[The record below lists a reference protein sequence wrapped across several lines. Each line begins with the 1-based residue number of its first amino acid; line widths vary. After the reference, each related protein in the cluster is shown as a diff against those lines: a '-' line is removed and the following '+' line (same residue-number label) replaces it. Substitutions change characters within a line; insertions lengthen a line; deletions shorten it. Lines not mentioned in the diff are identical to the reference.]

1 MEAFDR
7 QLRHNLHKTSLLC
20 LLAQGLQLNQ
30 TSCDPLLQARL
41 FSLVPRELH
50 LNTSGNLHK
59 LLKWFVVRKDDISK
73 ALKDGGGEREDGGE
87 EGERE
92 GDCLGSV
99 QMLVAVLRALHLR
112 ARLVLALNPISFR
125 PSRQKSKEPLTND
138 TSSSTA
144 HTQGEPS
151 HTLSTIAGSAGG
163 DSAPQ
168 KPGPHFFRLMEQ
180 LKQTASTGASME
192 GSGETSTAK
201 REMEEGEE
209 RGYRGR
215 GRGKRKSSQGAGG
228 GTGKKRKVSYETSDT
243 PETDSTP
250 PNKAT
255 TTGNKKREKQ
265 RMEKRTPTTTASETS
280 PYFGG
285 EGKTGCGADGDSD
298 SDSDSEFLPLKR
310 NPKRLSFVSSSEGSE
325 EEDGERERGRK
336 KRGGG
341 SDKKSGKGKSVK
353 RTGAKSQSVAKK
365 VKLTDKEKSEENT
378 SHTGVYGQH
387 KYSFVAIGRIYWG
400 V

>member
-30 TSCDPLLQARL
+30 SSCDPLLQARL
-41 FSLVPRELH
+41 FSLVPRELL

-59 LLKWFVVRKDDISK
+59 LLKWFVVRKDDISR

-87 EGERE
+87 KGERE
-92 GDCLGSV
+92 GVSLSSV

-125 PSRQKSKEPLTND
+125 PSRQRSREPLTNN
-138 TSSSTA
+138 TSTA

-151 HTLSTIAGSAGG
+151 HTLSTVAGSTGG
-163 DSAPQ
+163 DSVPQ

-180 LKQTASTGASME
+180 LKQSASTEASME
-192 GSGETSTAK
+192 GSSKTNTAK
-201 REMEEGEE
+201 REMEEGGE
-209 RGYRGR
+209 RGCRGR

-255 TTGNKKREKQ
+255 TSGNKKREKQ

-285 EGKTGCGADGDSD
+285 EGKIGSGADDDSD
-298 SDSDSEFLPLKR
+298 SGSDSEFLPLKR

-325 EEDGERERGRK
+325 GEGGEGEREGK

-341 SDKKSGKGKSVK
+341 GGKKSGKGKSVK
-353 RTGAKSQSVAKK
+353 RTGVKSQSVAKK
-365 VKLTDKEKSEENT
+365 VKLADKEKSEENT

-387 KYSFVAIGRIYWG
+387 KFIAL
-400 V
+400 